1 MARIKKLRK
10 QDYNIVRGR
19 TDELGCSIDLLFLEG
34 HKTIQSSTSSAQ
46 ALPDA
51 KASVNKKDLARLRTR
66 GSFTRPRTSANSS
79 GIAAS
84 HGIDS
89 SEYKKVFLRDGLTT
103 KKEPLQPRC
112 LNLDV
117 VGVDQTANSSCLL
130 RTPGGEV

>member
-1 MARIKKLRK
+1 MFKQDKSIFQERPTYCFEAWMARIKKLRK

-79 GIAAS
+79 GITAS
-84 HGIDS
+84 HGIDP
-89 SEYKKVFLRDGLTT
+89 SEYKRVFLRDGPTL
-103 KKEPLQPRC
+103 KKSHC
-112 LNLDV
+112 NLHF
-117 VGVDQTANSSCLL
+117 QLWM
-130 RTPGGEV
+130 